1 MNYEQAK
8 QNWINGLWDKNA
20 LKRAY
25 ACGIIAKEQYKE
37 IRYPPC
43 CGG

>member
-37 IRYPPC
+37 IVTSPQH
-43 CGG
+43 GG